1 MNDKH
6 TLQKRFQRLL
16 LARLTARY
24 GRVPTCSRLARDF
37 SLIAADVAP
46 ISNETARKWLRGD
59 VMPHASRL
67 KILCAWLDID
77 FARMNASEPPATT
90 GQDRELDAFRQRL
103 CELMKLLDAKQMA
116 IVYETT
122 RGLLTQP
129 R

>member
-67 KILCAWLDID
+67 KILCTWLDID
-77 FARMNASEPPATT
+77 FPQMSASEPPATA
-90 GQDRELDAFRQRL
+90 GPDRELDAFRQRL
-103 CELMKLLDAKQMA
+103 CELLKLLDAKQMA

-122 RGLLTQP
+122 RGLLTQA

>member
-67 KILCAWLDID
+67 KILCTWLDFD
-77 FARMNASEPPATT
+77 FARMSASEPPATA
-90 GQDRELDAFRQRL
+90 GPDRELDAFRQRL
-103 CELMKLLDAKQMA
+103 CELLKLLDAKQMA

-122 RGLLTQP
+122 RGLLTKA

>member
-67 KILCAWLDID
+67 KILCTWLDID
-77 FARMNASEPPATT
+77 FARMSASEPPATAGPALSMHSPFCRPAQHT
-90 GQDRELDAFRQRL
+90 DVPCCAGA
-103 CELMKLLDAKQMA
+103 AA
-116 IVYETT
+116 A
-122 RGLLTQP
+122 
-129 R
+129 

>member
-59 VMPHASRL
+59 VMPPASRL

-77 FARMNASEPPATT
+77 FPQMSASEPPATA
-90 GQDRELDAFRQRL
+90 GPDRELDAFRQRL
-103 CELMKLLDAKQMA
+103 CELLKLLDAKQMA

-122 RGLLTQP
+122 RGLLTQA

>member
-67 KILCAWLDID
+67 KILCTWLDID
-77 FARMNASEPPATT
+77 FARMSASKPPATA
-90 GQDRELDAFRQRL
+90 GPDRELDAFRQRL
-103 CELMKLLDAKQMA
+103 CELLKLLDAKQMA